1 MNKRTK
7 KLNARRRYL
16 KIRVVRRER
25 HLDLIAVKQIIEK
38 MIDKSIKD
46 VQDSTERGK
55 IIRSMKKAYV

>member
-1 MNKRTK
+1 MNKRAK

-25 HLDLIAVKQIIEK
+25 HLDLIAVKQIIDRE
-38 MIDKSIKD
+38 IQEAVKD

-55 IIRSMKKAYV
+55 IIKSMK